1 MRLANVDIYAAPSS
15 QSQCLY
21 PISQSNRIVQG
32 LVPQLLYF
40 SMLGAIFV
48 CRAFLHCWRLRRGET
63 DEQPA
68 TKALPPRPQLDLQA
82 ESVPTRRL
90 DLETRSWNFIRSIT
104 FFPASNAPERQNG
117 SPSGA
122 DADLLRTGDIHHIQH
137 RCSWV
142 FPILRSALALY
153 IFTYN
158 ITTNTVLQYFSCV
171 DVDFQQTRLSL
182 MYYFPAVDCASSERT
197 RWMVLIV
204 LVLAIEV
211 IAIPILLF
219 YVMMRNRLDAPP
231 SNSSTVSNPFERWR
245 GGRNGWY
252 FQTLRYL
259 SIGFRDRVFWWE
271 FVLTAR
277 RLLIVSVSVFV
288 VDTYQRSCAQV
299 IIHMLALLL
308 HVFFMPFISVQENV
322 AEIVSLF
329 MLIVL
334 SLMLTLQTF
343 PPTGSHAQSV
353 GVFAFCWAIF
363 FIVWCSVYKTKR
375 IHDFLKRSFEVFQKK
390 KAKRLSMS
398 QQEGPAYGKDY
409 LERGRDTIFL
419 LQRAMRSYLIV

>member
-1 MRLANVDIYAAPSS
+1 MRLANVDIYAAPNAE
-15 QSQCLY
+15 SQCLY

-48 CRAFLHCWRLRRGET
+48 CRAVLHCWRLRRGEI

-68 TKALPPRPQLDLQA
+68 PEAPSPRPRA
-82 ESVPTRRL
+82 ESVPSTRL
-90 DLETRSWNFIRSIT
+90 DLDTRSWNFIRSVS
-104 FFPASNAPERQNG
+104 FNPESVASETSDAE
-117 SPSGA
+117 
-122 DADLLRTGDIHHIQH
+122 ADLGKIEETQH
-137 RCSWV
+137 SCSWV
-142 FPILRSALALY
+142 FPILRSALAL
-153 IFTYN
+153 FFLTYN
-158 ITTNTVLQYFSCV
+158 MTANTVLQYFSCV

-252 FQTLRYL
+252 FQTLGYL

-343 PPTGSHAQSV
+343 PPTGSHAKSV